1 MKEWKEYTVDYDS
14 QPGKNFT
21 LYITHKPGMSVR
33 LLTCAPLT
41 SNLPNKMKNK
51 SHLLDLSDDI
61 DKSSLPDKLI
71 LVCPIF
77 LICSLTWT
85 IKEER
90 KQSTVIIIVWFI
102 IIFEKSINRMH
113 NGGTRNFFLKS
124 N

>member
-1 MKEWKEYTVDYDS
+1 
-14 QPGKNFT
+14 
-21 LYITHKPGMSVR
+21 MSVR

-90 KQSTVIIIVWFI
+90 KQSYGHYHCLVHYHFRKIHQQ
-102 IIFEKSINRMH
+102 NA
-113 NGGTRNFFLKS
+113 
-124 N
+124 